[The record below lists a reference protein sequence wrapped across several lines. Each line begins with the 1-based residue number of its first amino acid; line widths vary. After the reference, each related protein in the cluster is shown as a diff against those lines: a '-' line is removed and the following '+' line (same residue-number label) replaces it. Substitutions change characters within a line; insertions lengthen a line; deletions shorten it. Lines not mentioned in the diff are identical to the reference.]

1 MKSLSVSWLPDLDA
15 RTGFTRHEDLRS
27 CTAMLR
33 EISIISEVK
42 GAASVKNPGQQRRAM
57 FADLGKLLACL
68 RCHKKRL
75 GRGVPDRG
83 MAAYLVVL
91 DNYLSPENEFK
102 PYYGRQ

>member
-1 MKSLSVSWLPDLDA
+1 
-15 RTGFTRHEDLRS
+15 
-27 CTAMLR
+27 MLR
-33 EISIISEVK
+33 EISIISEFKV
-42 GAASVKNPGQQRRAM
+42 AASVKNPGQQRRAM
-57 FADLGKLLACL
+57 FADLAKLLACL